1 MNKKYKIFIAL
12 IFLEI
17 LILMFVPKTYAS
29 SENCVLSVTPDKVQ
43 VKKEDKITIVLSVS
57 NITAQNGIA
66 IYNGII
72 DYNSDVFELSVQDS
86 SNGAWKGE
94 LLENSVTFTKA
105 NLEATKD
112 DQEIGRIVLKVKN
125 GAQAGKQTIILK
137 SNEFADETSFKVDDI
152 STSIE
157 IIGNNSNDNSGNNN
171 NNGNNNN
178 SNDSN
183 NNGNNNSSN
192 DTNNNGNNKSND
204 DNKSNNNVYNDNN
217 NDINKNT
224 TFVVEQENNEPAK
237 SNTEE
242 KDPIPYAGIIG
253 THFIMVI
260 LIIAI
265 IIWIYAFNKYRQM
278 KY

>member
-12 IFLEI
+12 IILEI
-17 LILMFVPKTYAS
+17 LNLTFLLKTYATSESCTLSIISDKTQVS
-29 SENCVLSVTPDKVQ
+29 SGEEITLVLK
-43 VKKEDKITIVLSVS
+43 VS
-57 NITAQNGIA
+57 NITSENGIA
-66 IYNGII
+66 IYNGLI
-72 DYNSDVFELSVQDS
+72 DYDSAIFEISVKDS
-86 SNGAWKGE
+86 ENGTWKGE
-94 LLENSVTFTKA
+94 ILENSITFTKTD
-105 NLEATKD
+105 LESTKE
-112 DQEIGRIVLKVKN
+112 DQEIGRIVLKIKD
-125 GAQAGKQTIILK
+125 GATAGKQTITLK
-137 SNEFADETSFKVDDI
+137 GNEFADSTSFTIDDV
-152 STSIE
+152 STSVE
-157 IIGNNSNDNSGNNN
+157 IIEKNSNDNSGN

-192 DTNNNGNNKSND
+192 DSNNNDNNN
-204 DNKSNNNVYNDNN
+204 SNNNVYNDNN

-265 IIWIYAFNKYRQM
+265 IIGIYAFNKYRQM

>member
-192 DTNNNGNNKSND
+192 DTNNNGNNNSND

-265 IIWIYAFNKYRQM
+265 IIGIYAFNKYRQM

>member
-171 NNGNNNN
+171 NNGNNNPLAN
-178 SNDSN
+178 LNHN
-183 NNGNNNSSN
+183 
-192 DTNNNGNNKSND
+192 TNID
-204 DNKSNNNVYNDNN
+204 NDNN
-217 NDINKNT
+217 NS
-224 TFVVEQENNEPAK
+224 VGMLV
-237 SNTEE
+237 
-242 KDPIPYAGIIG
+242 
-253 THFIMVI
+253 
-260 LIIAI
+260 L
-265 IIWIYAFNKYRQM
+265 
-278 KY
+278 